1 MPSGT
6 RSSWAR
12 GGRRLSPRAV
22 QLRIELWGRRQG
34 LGVHVHPHMFRHSF
48 ATHLLESSGNLRG
61 VQELLGHADIGTT
74 QVYTHLDFQHLAKV
88 YDAAHPRARRRRTP
102 LERGGARPPVTNPMN
117 HDPERIYGTTILAVR
132 RDGHVAVGGDGQ
144 VTLGQSVMKA
154 NARKVRRLY
163 GGKVLAG
170 FAGGTADAFTLFER
184 FEGKLE
190 KFGNLTRAA
199 IELAKDWRSDRSL
212 RRLEALLCVADLD
225 QHLRDLRQRRCHR
238 AGARSDRHRFG
249 RRLRASGRA
258 GPHAVHRTPGARD
271 RRALAQHRG
280 GHLHLHQSQSHH
292 RGALDAVSQM
302 TPREIVEELDKHI
315 VGQKAAKRAV
325 AIALRNRWRRQQV
338 AASLRAEI
346 TPKNILMIGPTGVG
360 KTEIAR
366 RLARLAKAP
375 FIKVEATK
383 FTEVGYV
390 GREVD
395 SIVRDLVEI
404 SVKMTREEEMAK
416 VRHRAADAAEDRSP
430 RCAAAARRRPDS
442 SRDTA
447 PRDSDTRQRFR
458 KMLREQRSG
467 RSRNRD
473 RGARRCRSGVE
484 IMAPPGMEEMTQQL
498 QGMFQNLGGGR
509 TRARKLKIRE
519 ALKLLVDEE
528 AAKMINEEELKVRAV
543 ENAEQNG
550 IVFIDE
556 IDKIARRQETA
567 GADVSREGV
576 QRDLLPLVEGCTVNT
591 KYGTVKTDHVL
602 FIASGAF
609 HMSKPS
615 DLIPELQGRLPI
627 RVELEPLWCRISCA
641 S

>member
-1 MPSGT
+1 M
-6 RSSWAR
+6 
-12 GGRRLSPRAV
+12 
-22 QLRIELWGRRQG
+22 
-34 LGVHVHPHMFRHSF
+34 
-48 ATHLLESSGNLRG
+48 
-61 VQELLGHADIGTT
+61 
-74 QVYTHLDFQHLAKV
+74 
-88 YDAAHPRARRRRTP
+88 
-102 LERGGARPPVTNPMN
+102 
-117 HDPERIYGTTILAVR
+117 
-132 RDGHVAVGGDGQ
+132 
-144 VTLGQSVMKA
+144 
-154 NARKVRRLY
+154 
-163 GGKVLAG
+163 
-170 FAGGTADAFTLFER
+170 
-184 FEGKLE
+184 
-190 KFGNLTRAA
+190 
-199 IELAKDWRSDRSL
+199 
-212 RRLEALLCVADLD
+212 
-225 QHLRDLRQRRCHR
+225 
-238 AGARSDRHRFG
+238 
-249 RRLRASGRA
+249 
-258 GPHAVHRTPGARD
+258 
-271 RRALAQHRG
+271 
-280 GHLHLHQSQSHH
+280 
-292 RGALDAVSQM
+292 SQM

-325 AIALRNRWRRQQV
+325 AIALRNRWRRGQV
-338 AASLRAEI
+338 AESLRAEI

-404 SVKMTREEEMAK
+404 SVKMTREEEIAK
-416 VRHRAADAAEDRSP
+416 VRHRAADSAEERVLDALLP
-430 RCAAAARRRPDS
+430 RASAGFTADS
-442 SRDTA
+442 A
-447 PRDSDTRQRFR
+447 PKDETRQRFR
-458 KMLREQRSG
+458 KMLREGQLE
-467 RSRNRD
+467 D
-473 RGARRCRSGVE
+473 REIEIEVRTAPMGVE

-498 QGMFQNLGGGR
+498 QGMFQNLGNGR
-509 TRARKLKIRE
+509 TRQRKLKIKE

-528 AAKMINEEELKVRAV
+528 ASKMINEEELKLRAV

-556 IDKIARRQETA
+556 IDKIARRQETT

-627 RVELEPLWCRISCA
+627 RVELEPLVVEDFVRILTEPDSSLCRQYTALLATEGVTLEFAA
-641 S
+641 SGVQRLAEVAFEVNERTENIGARRLHTVMERLLETVSFDAADRNGTHVLINREYVEGNLGELVKDQDLSRYIL